1 MGSINGT
8 NSTGMPTVTIIGGGF
23 SGISALYRCRKLGF
37 DARILERGDDFGGVW
52 YWNRYPG
59 ARVDSEW
66 PFYQLNIPEAYE
78 SWTFSERFPDHNEL
92 RRYINHIDKVL
103 NLRKDT
109 IFDAKVI
116 KATFDAAAAE
126 WTVCTAS
133 GLCISSKYL
142 ILATG
147 LLHKEYV
154 PDLPGLATYKGR
166 VEHSASY
173 PQDLI
178 LQGRKVAVVGSGA
191 TAVQIVQSA
200 AKDTAVAG
208 SLTVLMRRPSTCVP
222 LRQQRLSAADQG
234 KWKGY
239 FCTLFNAGRESF
251 TGFPLAS
258 TGKMVTQVTE
268 KEREARFEELW
279 QRGAF
284 NFLLAGYIDI
294 AASPEANRAIYDFWA
309 RKVRERIT
317 DPFKRDIMAPLEP
330 VYPFGTK
337 RPPLEAD
344 YYECLD
350 MDHVEI
356 VPLEKNP
363 IKNFVDDGVILQDDT
378 HRQLDVAILATGF
391 DSFTGSLTQL
401 GLKSKDGTDLD
412 EVWSGGVRTHLGMFV
427 NGFPNAFIIY
437 GPQAPT
443 AFSNG
448 PTILECQADLVAE
461 TMARMEKE
469 GICSIEATLQAED
482 DWGKAT
488 DATVQGTVMNETN
501 SWWNG
506 GNIPGKKIQT
516 LVFNE
521 GISRYE
527 EICRG
532 KLATW
537 EGFDVSK
544 KTGARLP

>member
-1 MGSINGT
+1 MGHGR
-8 NSTGMPTVTIIGGGF
+8 PTVTIIGGGF

-92 RRYINHIDKVL
+92 RRYIYHLDKVL

-109 IFDAKVI
+109 IFNAKVI

-126 WTVCTAS
+126 WTVSTAS

-154 PDLPGLATYKGR
+154 PDLPGLTTYKGR

-208 SLTVLMRRPSTCVP
+208 SLTVLMRP
-222 LRQQRLSAADQG
+222 
-234 KWKGY
+234 
-239 FCTLFNAGRESF
+239 
-251 TGFPLAS
+251 
-258 TGKMVTQVTE
+258 TE
-268 KEREARFEELW
+268 QEREARFEELW

-363 IKNFVDDGVILQDDT
+363 IKNFVDNGVILQDDT
-378 HRQLDVAILATGF
+378 HRQLDVVILATGF

-488 DATVQGTVMNETN
+488 DATVQGTLMNETN

-516 LVFNE
+516 LVFNV

-544 KTGARLP
+544 KTGARLA